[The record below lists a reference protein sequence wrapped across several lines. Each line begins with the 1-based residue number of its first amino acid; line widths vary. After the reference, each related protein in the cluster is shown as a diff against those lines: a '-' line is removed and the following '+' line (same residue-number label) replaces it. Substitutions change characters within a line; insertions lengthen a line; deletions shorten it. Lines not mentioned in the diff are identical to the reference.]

1 MATTVSAKIY
11 SHHEKAD
18 GTFNVKYVVYHKGE
32 RKFIDSPHFV
42 SKRQITKDFE
52 IKDKIV
58 LRWLDE
64 AMDDYRILI
73 SAINSRLD
81 FFTCEELRDYLRD
94 SNKDIDLIEFANS
107 HIEFLKEHNREPY
120 SRTFRKVRNSLTD
133 YFGRPQISINE
144 IHSNMLFQYERFL
157 KTPRKLTRINQL
169 GKMVA
174 TSEKGL
180 SKGGLH
186 AHMRDLRTLFNEA
199 KRKFNNDELG
209 IIRIKHYPFTKY
221 KVGSPP
227 ATKKRNFD
235 VQQVI
240 AIRDCKVPEGSR
252 IELARDM
259 FMLSFYLCGTNA
271 VDFYHSSDLNVVN
284 GRFEY
289 NRSKT
294 QGRRLDEAFISIKI
308 VDEAKVLLEK
318 YLGKLNSR
326 YGAYDYLDYAL
337 YKGMKGLREITGINE
352 LTLYWA
358 RHTFGT
364 LARNECRMSV
374 DDIAEALNHVDNGHF
389 TTDIYLAKDWGIVD
403 DVQAQ
408 VIALLIQER
417 NINDNVVDYDHEKYR
432 SGMRLVVA

>member
-1 MATTVSAKIY
+1 MATVSAKVY
-11 SHHEKAD
+11 EHHKKDD
-18 GTFNVKYVVYHKGE
+18 GTFNVKIIVYHQQV
-32 RKFIDSPHFV
+32 RRHLDTSHFL
-42 SKRQITKDFE
+42 SKKQLTAEYE
-52 IKDKIV
+52 IKDKFIKK
-58 LRWLDE
+58 LIDE
-64 AMDDYRILI
+64 TLDDYRQEI
-73 SAINSRLD
+73 SNLGNKLE
-81 FFTCEELRDYLRD
+81 FFTCDELRDYLRD
-94 SNKDIDLIEFANS
+94 YDKDVDIIEFANA
-107 HIEFLKEHNREPY
+107 HIEYLKENGREPY
-120 SRTFRKVRNSLTD
+120 SRTFRKIRNSLTD
-133 YFGRPQISINE
+133 FFGRSNVSINE
-144 IHSNMLFQYERFL
+144 IHSNMLYGYERFL
-157 KTPRKLTRINQL
+157 KNPRKQKRVNQL
-169 GKMVA
+169 QKVVE
-174 TSEKGL
+174 TQEKGL

-199 KRKFNNDELG
+199 KRKNNNDELG

-235 VQQVI
+235 VDQVI
-240 AIRDCKVPEGSR
+240 TIRDCKVPESSR

-271 VDFYHSSDLNVVN
+271 VDFYQSSEINVVN

-294 QGRRLDEAFISIKI
+294 QGRRQDEAFISIKI
-308 VDEAKVLLEK
+308 VDEAKALLEK
-318 YLGKLNSR
+318 YLGKLSSR

-403 DVQAQ
+403 DVQCQ
-408 VIALLIQER
+408 VIQLIKNPHDEPK
-417 NINDNVVDYDHEKYR
+417 NMISINPVESRKAMRVV
-432 SGMRLVVA
+432 SA